1 MARPFRAAETCS
13 VGARLGT
20 PHPRRVNRGF
30 GMTVGTFLRRRFGQA
45 TLVMITAVSAVPLAG
60 QAAPPSATRVI
71 VQNPYVTVREVRWA
85 RGESPPTSDRHDVV
99 RVYLEGRPT
108 GQVSFH
114 PLSERVALE
123 PGVSVLA
130 SADTHAIVIELDAS
144 PPPYLNRTGLPPA
157 FPRPGSKRVLDNDR
171 VVVWD
176 YTFALNQPS
185 PLHFHER
192 DVVVV
197 FLGEGT
203 LASTPLEGPVT
214 TRDHTNGMT
223 LFNPGNRAHTE
234 TLVRGTGRVI
244 VVEFK

>member
-1 MARPFRAAETCS
+1 MTLRTALRSAPALALIAA
-13 VGARLGT
+13 
-20 PHPRRVNRGF
+20 
-30 GMTVGTFLRRRFGQA
+30 
-45 TLVMITAVSAVPLAG
+45 SAADPLAA
-60 QAAPPSATRVI
+60 QQSPPSSPRLI
-71 VQNPYVTVREVRWA
+71 VQNEFVTVHEVRWA
-85 RGESPPTSDRHDVV
+85 RGESPPTSYRHDAV
-99 RVYLEGRPT
+99 RVYVDGRPA
-108 GQVSFH
+108 GQVAFQ
-114 PLSERVALE
+114 PIGQRLALE
-123 PGVSVLA
+123 PGVSVVA
-130 SADTHAIVIELDAS
+130 GADTRAIVIELHDTPA
-144 PPPYLNRTGLPPA
+144 PYPNRTGLPPA
-157 FPRPGSKRVLDNDR
+157 FPRPGSKQVLANDR

-176 YTFALNQPS
+176 YTFTLNEPS

-244 VVEFK
+244 VVELR